1 MVVDSNLKLISYNKD
16 SNRIFTLSGS
26 DLNRSILEAT
36 CQCEISDFEEKLV
49 DTIKSGNGSDGIV
62 EVNRHVYQMRI
73 YPNKDDSGRISGAV
87 IVFYDNTQIIR
98 AQEKLQASDLSIRAI
113 IDGSPTLISLKDS
126 MGKYLVVNRAFRERY
141 QVTDSEII
149 GKTDRQLFDEALTLQ
164 IRDNDLE
171 VLLKRTNA
179 EHQETIP
186 FQGKEYIYYSS
197 RFPVQTAAGN
207 SLQVVGTVSL
217 DVTEQIKSQSALMAS
232 ESRYR
237 AIVEDQAVL
246 VCRYLPKGRIT
257 FVNSAFCS
265 FLGGTAETN
274 LKHSFLDFVDSSDRV
289 KANLEVD
296 RLSPEHSITQYE
308 TKILSH
314 SHLNQSEQQKWVRWI
329 HRAIFA
335 ADGTPLE
342 YQVVGFDVTALHL
355 QTDYLLQ
362 KENLFTHV
370 LEHTSDFLTV
380 YKVENEDFVLE
391 SFNQSAAKSR
401 NYGHAKLIGKK
412 LTDLSDS
419 INADFILEKYK
430 ESYASGQVTTF
441 EEEIDTPNGSKHLLT
456 TLLPIRNDDQ
466 AVDRIAALSR
476 DITPLKRVE
485 QALREQKNVSD
496 TSNQAKSDFLAAM
509 SHELRTPLSVITGMS
524 QLLNRGELT
533 TQQKRYVVSIQQS
546 SKVLLALIE
555 DVLDLS
561 KIEAGKLNLEFRP
574 FSFPE
579 VISEVST
586 SFETQATQK
595 GLQFHHSLSGS
606 AAPILLGD
614 QIRIKQILLN
624 LVGNALKFTQSGSIE
639 VKLNLLPTRTEAH
652 WRARVE
658 VIDTGVGIPEEAFHR
673 IFGRFSQADSG
684 ISRKFGGTGLGLAIS
699 KQLVELMD
707 GQIGFES
714 EKGKGSKF
722 WFVIDLPVAPAGSV
736 TEQAQITAPLSLKNV
751 CALAVDDNAENL
763 NMLAEHLRDHLGEL
777 YLASSAEEA
786 IELLKQKPID
796 IVLMDVQMPGMDG
809 VEATRVIRSLPDGK
823 KSVPIIALT
832 ANAMSGDRERFLAAG
847 MNDYLSKPLDFEVL
861 FQKLA
866 QVKTFAQK
874 H

>member
-1 MVVDSNLKLISYNKD
+1 
-16 SNRIFTLSGS
+16 
-26 DLNRSILEAT
+26 
-36 CQCEISDFEEKLV
+36 
-49 DTIKSGNGSDGIV
+49 
-62 EVNRHVYQMRI
+62 
-73 YPNKDDSGRISGAV
+73 
-87 IVFYDNTQIIR
+87 
-98 AQEKLQASDLSIRAI
+98 
-113 IDGSPTLISLKDS
+113 
-126 MGKYLVVNRAFRERY
+126 
-141 QVTDSEII
+141 
-149 GKTDRQLFDEALTLQ
+149 
-164 IRDNDLE
+164 
-171 VLLKRTNA
+171 
-179 EHQETIP
+179 
-186 FQGKEYIYYSS
+186 
-197 RFPVQTAAGN
+197 
-207 SLQVVGTVSL
+207 
-217 DVTEQIKSQSALMAS
+217 
-232 ESRYR
+232 
-237 AIVEDQAVL
+237 
-246 VCRYLPKGRIT
+246 
-257 FVNSAFCS
+257 
-265 FLGGTAETN
+265 
-274 LKHSFLDFVDSSDRV
+274 
-289 KANLEVD
+289 
-296 RLSPEHSITQYE
+296 
-308 TKILSH
+308 
-314 SHLNQSEQQKWVRWI
+314 
-329 HRAIFA
+329 
-335 ADGTPLE
+335 
-342 YQVVGFDVTALHL
+342 
-355 QTDYLLQ
+355 
-362 KENLFTHV
+362 
-370 LEHTSDFLTV
+370 
-380 YKVENEDFVLE
+380 
-391 SFNQSAAKSR
+391 
-401 NYGHAKLIGKK
+401 
-412 LTDLSDS
+412 
-419 INADFILEKYK
+419 
-430 ESYASGQVTTF
+430 VTTF